1 MTLNNIDFNRKD
13 LTIYGVKFP
22 DLDTLNS
29 VATVLASQIYEGFEP
44 NKALVEVYRDYRLGK
59 INQNDLVQRIHN
71 AI

>member
-1 MTLNNIDFNRKD
+1 MTLQNIQFDRQN

-29 VATVLASQIYEGFEP
+29 VATAIASQVYEGFKP
-44 NKALVEVYRDYRLGK
+44 TPKLIEVYRDYRLGK
-59 INQNDLVQRIHN
+59 ISTKDLARQVHN

>member
-59 INQNDLVQRIHN
+59 INQNDLAKRIHN

>member
-1 MTLNNIDFNRKD
+1 MTLQNIQFDRQA

-29 VATVLASQIYEGFEP
+29 VATAIASQMYEGFAP
-44 NKALVEVYRDYRLGK
+44 TQKLIEVYRDYRIGK
-59 INQNDLVQRIHN
+59 INHTELAKHIRN

>member
-1 MTLNNIDFNRKD
+1 MTLNNIDFNRQN

-29 VATVLASQIYEGFEP
+29 VATVLASQIYEGFKP
-44 NKALVEVYRDYRLGK
+44 NKALVEIYRDYRLGK
-59 INQNDLVQRIHN
+59 INQKDLVKCIHN

>member
-29 VATVLASQIYEGFEP
+29 VATVLASQIYEGFKP
-44 NKALVEVYRDYRLGK
+44 NKALIEIYRDYRLGK
-59 INQNDLVQRIHN
+59 INQNELAQRIHD

>member
-1 MTLNNIDFNRKD
+1 MTLQNIQFDRQN

-29 VATVLASQIYEGFEP
+29 VATAIASQVYEGFKP
-44 NKALVEVYRDYRLGK
+44 TTQLIEVYRDYRLGK
-59 INQNDLVQRIHN
+59 ISTADLAKRVHN